1 MAVEINIIRATSTDP
16 DLFVNR
22 EEEILK
28 LRRLLRLYLK
38 ETRPEAARGVL
49 VKGDSGVGKSILSRK
64 AVAELKTEFS
74 RELVVWGVDGGR
86 LTGARGLLNKLSDVA
101 RDEIEKTG
109 NGELT
114 KLAAIVAQAADYGK
128 VTASDVTQ
136 ISKELSALGKIG
148 SRLLGL
154 FTVEGV
160 GGWKH
165 TTGKS
170 ATEGFEIPISEEYLT
185 KLISRLLEA
194 VAEHGYRVLIFLDN
208 LDRIGSMDSQKD
220 ANTIAELVK
229 QLLELPNC
237 ILLINLRSQF
247 THHTTDRR
255 ELDHFVVKGLA
266 PESLLDI
273 LRQRKAAAK
282 LSDDEQKKLA
292 AAPLAEVAEKLA
304 RLTDN
309 PLAFL
314 RWLEFWLLRTEN
326 RIVDLAADFRE
337 FIEQNFT
344 GVDPKW
350 LRQAVKELQD
360 AKESGLY
367 DAPLTSLDKIKL
379 AKLERAGTI
388 VPDSLLVDPA
398 DRRYRLNHDL
408 DFLLAAEFVAALR

>member
-38 ETRPEAARGVL
+38 ETRPEAGRGVL

-165 TTGKS
+165 TAGKS